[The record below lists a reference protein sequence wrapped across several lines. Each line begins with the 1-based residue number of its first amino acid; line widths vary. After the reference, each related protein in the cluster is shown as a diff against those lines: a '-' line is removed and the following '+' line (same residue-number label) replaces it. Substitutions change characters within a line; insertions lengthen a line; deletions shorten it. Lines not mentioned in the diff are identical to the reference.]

1 MTELHRGVTA
11 EDLQSADV
19 RAPPLSPWQT
29 VGLSEGLAA
38 VTLVSCC
45 SMSFRWFSAGSTS
58 LNTKIKKKR
67 EQINTILQYHFR
79 ITPGNFCLVLS
90 QHPTSTIDA

>member
-1 MTELHRGVTA
+1 MHRGVTA

-29 VGLSEGLAA
+29 VALSEGLAA
-38 VTLVSCC
+38 MTLVSCC

-58 LNTKIKKKR
+58 LNTKMKTR
-67 EQINTILQYHFR
+67 R
-79 ITPGNFCLVLS
+79 RA
-90 QHPTSTIDA
+90 D